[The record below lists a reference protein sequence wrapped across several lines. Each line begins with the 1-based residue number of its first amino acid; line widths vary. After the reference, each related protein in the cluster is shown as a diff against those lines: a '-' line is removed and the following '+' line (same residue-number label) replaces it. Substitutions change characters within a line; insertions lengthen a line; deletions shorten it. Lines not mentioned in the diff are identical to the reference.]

1 MAKEDKQ
8 SKDKEL
14 ATDSSLENQSLSS
27 AYEDSDALEKADA
40 KGQGAVPTAQQVIK
54 TSWRER
60 AIRKLGSINPYL
72 VLFILVL
79 IVGLLIAFI
88 SNRLNNQ
95 ADPASLTFE
104 GSELDQEAI
113 DELLQAEQNIGN
125 VDQTL
130 TVAANAIF
138 NGKILVKSDLDVAGS
153 IRVGGPLNLP
163 GITVSGTSEFDDVN
177 IANNLSILGST
188 SIQQGLTV
196 EGGVNFS
203 QNLSV
208 GGTIS
213 ASQISADIIEFS
225 GDLILT
231 GHIDTGG
238 GTPSRSNGTALGSG
252 GTVSISGN
260 DIAGTVTINTGG
272 SAPAGFFVRINFV
285 NAYNSTPSVIISP
298 ANSNAGSLEYYT
310 QRDTSGFRI
319 GTASNPA
326 DSTTFI
332 FDYFVIE

>member
-113 DELLQAEQNIGN
+113 NELLQAEQNIGS

-260 DIAGTVTINTGG
+260 DIAGTITINTGG

>member
-8 SKDKEL
+8 SNDQNV
-14 ATDSSLENQSLSS
+14 ADDSSLESQPLSS
-27 AYEDSDALEKADA
+27 AYEDSDALEKNDPKSRQSAPSEV
-40 KGQGAVPTAQQVIK
+40 QAVK
-54 TSWRER
+54 SSWRDR
-60 AIRKLGSINPYL
+60 LLKRLGNVNPYL
-72 VLFILVL
+72 VLFGLVVL
-79 IVGLLIAFI
+79 VGLLIAYV

-95 ADPASLTFE
+95 ADPSSLTFE
-104 GSELDQEAI
+104 GSELDQAAI
-113 DELLQAEQNIGN
+113 DQLLQAEQNIGN

-163 GITVSGTSEFDDVN
+163 GITVAGNSEFDDVTVGN
-177 IANNLSILGST
+177 SLSILGGA

-196 EGGVNFS
+196 QGGVNIS
-203 QNLSV
+203 ENLSV

-213 ASQISADIIEFS
+213 ASKISADAIEFS
-225 GDLILT
+225 GDLTLT
-231 GHIDTGG
+231 RHIDTGG
-238 GTPSRSNGTALGSG
+238 SSPSKANGTALGSG
-252 GTVSISGN
+252 GTVSVSGN

-272 SAPAGFFVRINFV
+272 SAPAGYFVRINFT
-285 NAYNSTPSVIISP
+285 NTYSSTPSVIITP
-298 ANSNAGSLEYYT
+298 ANSNAGVLDYYT
-310 QRDTSGFRI
+310 QRDSSGFRI

>member
-252 GTVSISGN
+252 GTASISGN
-260 DIAGTVTINTGG
+260 DIAGTITINTGG

-285 NAYNSTPSVIISP
+285 NAYNSTPAVIITP

-310 QRDTSGFRI
+310 QRDSSGFRI

-326 DSTTFI
+326 DSATFI
-332 FDYFVIE
+332 FDYFIIE